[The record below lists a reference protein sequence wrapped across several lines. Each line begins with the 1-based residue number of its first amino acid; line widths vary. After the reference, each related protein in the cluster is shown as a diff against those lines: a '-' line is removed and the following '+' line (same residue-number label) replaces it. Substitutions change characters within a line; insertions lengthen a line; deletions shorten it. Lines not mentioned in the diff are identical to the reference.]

1 MNKKL
6 NLLIIIFLLLGPILD
21 VTSFLGLPCSILV
34 RSIFLISIILYLL
47 WYKKSLK
54 VLILLLVFGLVNLL
68 YQYLY
73 LKSGMVTSISASLKF
88 LYLPVSILFFNAYQL
103 DTNKDKLLLTVLITY
118 LSIYLLSYVF
128 KIGADAYLPTDGKS
142 GFKGL
147 FSSINEFSAII
158 VGLLPISL
166 TYLKK
171 KEKCLLFTFVLLA
184 SVGSSLLIGTKVLM
198 GGILFTV
205 FYLLYQERDKLFF
218 KKSKKSKI
226 MIIGILIIS
235 IICGSILFTKT
246 RTYQNMVIQNSF
258 FKVDKILSLDFVN
271 KVIYNDRLSFLS
283 DNYQY
288 FKSQNIIKILF
299 GIGLTDNK
307 VKMVEIDIFDII
319 FRYGVI
325 GFITFIIP
333 IISSIKWKNIRK
345 VDRISLL
352 LFLIISLTSGHVLIY
367 PAVSIY
373 MAFIQ
378 KEEIEVGDKFE
389 NRNRNYSL

>member
-21 VTSFLGLPCSILV
+21 VTSFLGLPFSILV
-34 RSIFLISIILYLL
+34 RSIFLIGIILYLL
-47 WYKKSLK
+47 WYKKSSK
-54 VLILLLVFGLVNLL
+54 VLIFLLVFGLVNLL

-88 LYLPVSILFFNAYQL
+88 LYLPVSILFFNAYQV
-103 DTNKDKLLLTVLITY
+103 DTNKDKLLLTILITY

-128 KIGADAYLPTDGKS
+128 KIGIDAYLPTDGKS

-171 KEKCLLFTFVLLA
+171 KEKWLLFTFVLLA
-184 SVGSSLLIGTKVLM
+184 SISSSLLIGTKVLM

-246 RTYQNMVIQNSF
+246 RTYQNMVIQNNF
-258 FKVDKILSLDFVN
+258 FKVDKVLSLDFLN

-288 FKSQNIIKILF
+288 FKSQNIMKILF

-307 VKMVEIDIFDII
+307 VKMVEIDIFDIM

-333 IISSIKWKNIRK
+333 IISSIKWKKIRK

-352 LFLIISLTSGHVLIY
+352 LFFIISLTSGHVLIY